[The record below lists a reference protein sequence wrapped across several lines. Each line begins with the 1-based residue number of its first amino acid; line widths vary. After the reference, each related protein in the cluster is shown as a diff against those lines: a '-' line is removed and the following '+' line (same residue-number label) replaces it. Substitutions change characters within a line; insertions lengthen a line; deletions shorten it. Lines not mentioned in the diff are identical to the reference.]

1 MPASDRGALSRC
13 TGTWVRP
20 PPRPPWGRTR
30 RALALGWG
38 GVEASE
44 RVVLEGGVFR
54 FTALG
59 EMWIGKTRLVVRG
72 SDSRGGTVFHGL
84 ISAWEKCGSFFRI
97 WAFVIS
103 LGQWV
108 FFCKWQ
114 PSPSAKYAVTKKK
127 LGVVKNKTK
136 KKEGRRRGPWRHR
149 HVQRWRRGAS
159 PRDKG
164 G

>member
-1 MPASDRGALSRC
+1 
-13 TGTWVRP
+13 
-20 PPRPPWGRTR
+20 
-30 RALALGWG
+30 
-38 GVEASE
+38 
-44 RVVLEGGVFR
+44 VVLEGGVFR

-84 ISAWEKCGSFFRI
+84 ISAWEKCGRFFRI

-108 FFCKWQ
+108 FLCKWQ

-127 LGVVKNKTK
+127 LGVVKTK
-136 KKEGRRRGPWRHR
+136 RRK
-149 HVQRWRRGAS
+149 RRDGDEVPAGTGMCS
-159 PRDKG
+159 G
-164 G
+164 GGVELRQGTKVGDTGLRFQIQGHGG